1 MGEKTAIEW
10 CDHTFN
16 PWTGCAKVSPACD
29 HCYAESWAKRSGS
42 VVWGPDAERRRTTEA
57 NWKQP
62 LKWNKEAGDK
72 GVRHKVFCA
81 SLADVFDNAV
91 PRHWRTDLFSLIRQ
105 TPNLDWLLLTKRIGN
120 AQSMITRAIEE
131 LEPDSLCGIGQHN
144 HSPVAQW
151 PWPNVWIGATIC
163 NQEEAERDIPK
174 LLKVPAAK
182 RFLSIEPLLG
192 KIDISRWLDPT
203 GITCMDVCPDTPYV
217 DKDSAEVFVA
227 TDGEVIP
234 LCPHCGI
241 KASWTGWDCGI
252 DWVIV
257 GGESGPGARPMHP
270 KWALDL
276 RDQCLSHHVP
286 FLFKQWGEWAID
298 RVFSGGDLGGDMRR
312 GIVEHVRFN
321 RECDGRFLRGDVHM
335 RRVGKKKA
343 GRVLDG
349 QTWDEVPS

>member
-1 MGEKTAIEW
+1 
-10 CDHTFN
+10 
-16 PWTGCAKVSPACD
+16 
-29 HCYAESWAKRSGS
+29 
-42 VVWGPDAERRRTTEA
+42 
-57 NWKQP
+57 
-62 LKWNKEAGDK
+62 
-72 GVRHKVFCA
+72 
-81 SLADVFDNAV
+81 
-91 PRHWRTDLFSLIRQ
+91 
-105 TPNLDWLLLTKRIGN
+105 
-120 AQSMITRAIEE
+120 MITRAIDE

-144 HSPVAQW
+144 HSPVTQW

-174 LLKVPAAK
+174 LLKVSAAK

-241 KASWTGWDCGI
+241 EASWAGYDNGI

-276 RDQCLSHHVP
+276 RDQCIRNRVP

-312 GIVEHVRFN
+312 GIVQHVRYA
-321 RECDGRFLRGDVHM
+321 RECDGHFLRGDVHM